1 MSTTITK
8 TPPRKKLR
16 KDRVSI
22 RLNPIIREQA
32 EQLARADKRSFSQFV
47 EIVLERYL
55 QAIHHEN
62 NPLLQQAF
70 GATQHGFWSQFDAYE
85 AAANL
90 QTLLQEQQ
98 T

>member
-32 EQLARADKRSFSQFV
+32 EQLARADKRSFSQYV
-47 EIVLERYL
+47 ELALEQYMK
-55 QAIHHEN
+55 E
-62 NPLLQQAF
+62 QQSIAKYF
-70 GATQHGFWSQFDAYE
+70 QPGVTYPIFTPYGAE
-85 AAANL
+85 AAAEKLNE
-90 QTLLQEQQ
+90 LLKKQ
-98 T
+98 